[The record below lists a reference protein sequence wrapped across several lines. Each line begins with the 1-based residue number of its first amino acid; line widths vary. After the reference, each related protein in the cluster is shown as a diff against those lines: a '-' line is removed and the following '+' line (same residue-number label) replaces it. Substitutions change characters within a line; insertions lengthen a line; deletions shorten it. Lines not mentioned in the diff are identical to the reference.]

1 MKIVYRFSINWNQS
15 QVAQLERLGLTV
27 EHRLPQDPEGGIAI
41 CLVEEGQPGW
51 VEVSELMRSWK
62 AFTYVTT
69 EFTPEEIAGA
79 DYCRLI
85 GEHHNG
91 YPQPEDEFIPVTY
104 DTSDYCE
111 TCGTGLK
118 QNAPFRVRNNLKW
131 GRNDF
136 LKLFLIPDEFFMPA
150 ERWRSLLAPRGVAA
164 REVVDVKGKPLESV
178 IQLDIQER
186 VALDTGGA
194 EGEVCSGCGRQ
205 RYPPHN
211 RGFFPAPL
219 DPPDAP
225 IFRTQEYFGVGHS
238 GFNCI
243 LVDASMAAFIQSKGL
258 KGAKLWPC
266 APVMFSSDL

>member
-1 MKIVYRFSINWNQS
+1 MKITYRFSISWNS
-15 QVAQLERLGLTV
+15 TRVAQLERLGQVV
-27 EHRLPQDPEGGIAI
+27 EQRVPEAPDGGIAI

-51 VEVSELMRSWK
+51 VEVSELIRNWK

-85 GEHHNG
+85 GEHNNG

-136 LKLFLIPDEFFMPA
+136 LKLFLIPDEFFMRS
-150 ERWRSLLAPRGVAA
+150 EGWQSLLAPICVAA
-164 REVVDVKGKPLESV
+164 REVADVRGKPLESV
-178 IQLDIQER
+178 IQLDIDER
-186 VALDTGGA
+186 VALDMGDA
-194 EGEVCSGCGRQ
+194 EGQACSDCGRQ
-205 RYPPHN
+205 RYAPHN

-219 DPPDAP
+219 GRPDAP
-225 IFRTQEYFGVGHS
+225 IFRSQEYFGVGHS

-243 LVDASMAAFIQSKGL
+243 LVNASVAAFIQSKGL
-258 KGAKLWPC
+258 RGVRLWPC
-266 APVMFSSDL
+266 APVTSS